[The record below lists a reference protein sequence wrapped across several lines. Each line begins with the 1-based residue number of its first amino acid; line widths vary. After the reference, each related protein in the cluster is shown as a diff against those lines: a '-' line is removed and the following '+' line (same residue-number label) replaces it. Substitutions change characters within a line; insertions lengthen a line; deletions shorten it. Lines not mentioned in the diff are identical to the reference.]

1 MTYPR
6 AYLLMFSL
14 AFLQATSSF
23 MVSPVLPLYAQML
36 GATGVLVGFIISG
49 YFISKAFAELPSGMI
64 GDRIGRRTPMLIGLL
79 VSMSGF
85 LACAISR
92 DPYQL
97 MFGRMLGGFGGGLFF
112 CTSMTLVTELFD
124 ASKRGRALGM
134 YLSVEFIG
142 GFVGPIVGGFVANL
156 AGFANTFYV
165 CLALVVPTFLLAL
178 SSSDLRRETS
188 RKVVSHSPR
197 PVSYVGLRNFTLT
210 AVSLVAFLR
219 VFDEQGLMNTV
230 LPVYASRFLGM
241 DVALIGILM
250 GAKAAGYV
258 FAAVV
263 AGFMCDKVGRKK
275 TLLTG
280 IVITSSA
287 VYLLGVSARFES
299 LMVFSALAGAG
310 SGMIMIPLPA
320 LAVESVP
327 LSLRGTAIGIFR
339 TLFDMGAVV
348 GPVSLT
354 FILGLAGPTACFY
367 VASTAILSGALA
379 VALIREKRSSMT
391 SSYEIEQ

>member
-36 GATGVLVGFIISG
+36 GATGVLVGFVVSG
-49 YFISKAFAELPSGMI
+49 YFISKAIAELPSGII
-64 GDRIGRRTPMLIGLL
+64 GDRIGRRSPMLIGLL
-79 VSMSGF
+79 VSMLGF

-124 ASKRGRALGM
+124 ASTRGRALGM
-134 YLSVEFIG
+134 YMSVEFIA
-142 GFVGPIVGGFVANL
+142 GFVGPIAGGFVANL

-165 CLALVVPTFLLAL
+165 CLAIVFPTFLLAL
-178 SSSDLRRETS
+178 SSSDLKRKTP
-188 RKVVSHSPR
+188 RKVVSRSPR
-197 PVSYVGLRNFTLT
+197 PVSYVGLRNFTLA

-219 VFDEQGLMNTV
+219 VFDEQGVMNTI

-275 TLLTG
+275 TLLIG
-280 IVITSSA
+280 IVMTSGAICLFGIST
-287 VYLLGVSARFES
+287 RFES

-310 SGMIMIPLPA
+310 SGMTMIPLPA

-327 LSLRGTAIGIFR
+327 HSLRGTAIGMFR

-354 FILGLAGPTACFY
+354 FILGLAGPTTCFY
-367 VASTAILSGALA
+367 VTSAAILSGALP
-379 VALIREKRSSMT
+379 VALIREKRSSMI
-391 SSYEIEQ
+391 SSLEIEQ